1 MLTHGLV
8 KYKLFVEMAT
18 QPKFDLDALLKINYE
33 YEPLK
38 KVLEYLLSRDKETA
52 DKLLKLG
59 TDIDDNKKEIAM

>member
-1 MLTHGLV
+1 
-8 KYKLFVEMAT
+8 MAT